1 MICCI
6 YSGQKLLHGHGV
18 DVNEADA
25 MQWFRDWVLHLFI
38 QLINF
43 SLFRMASKNGHPH
56 SSYNLA
62 IGYLNGIET
71 DIDEGEEEDLL
82 RHAVRHGVEGS
93 EAVLD
98 HICRIGACLGDED
111 YYLDT

>member
-1 MICCI
+1 M
-6 YSGQKLLHGHGV
+6 

-71 DIDEGEEEDLL
+71 DIQ
-82 RHAVRHGVEGS
+82 GVSVKVTFSPSMSQG
-93 EAVLD
+93 LNL
-98 HICRIGACLGDED
+98 IK
-111 YYLDT
+111 YW